1 MMIDKASRN
10 MLDLLIAAEPD
21 MPRNAFSYDAICELS
36 ALDEDDMYPIAKGL
50 VAQGLAESANYF
62 DGPDLGIA
70 LTQKGLCYKELL
82 GLERNDRWRE
92 RLWGF
97 LSGAVLATIPWLLG
111 LLVG

>member
-36 ALDEDDMYPIAKGL
+36 ALDEDDMFPIAKGL
-50 VAQGLAESANYF
+50 VAQGLAESAKYF
-62 DGPDLGIA
+62 DGPDVGIA

-82 GLERNDRWRE
+82 GLERRDRWLE

-111 LLVG
+111 WLAV